1 MKNVKNLILSELVS
15 GSKAAKILK
24 SDYSDDVIELL
35 SAIETVQTFVNK
47 KTIVEQV
54 GNAFVE
60 KEPNEFIKF
69 LDSQLPDSQKG
80 KINGAN
86 LCEKI
91 ISVAKRT
98 KLK

>member
-1 MKNVKNLILSELVS
+1 MKNVKHLILSELVS
-15 GSKAAKILK
+15 GSKAVKLMK
-24 SDYSDDVIELL
+24 TNHSNDVVELL
-35 SAIETVQTFVNK
+35 NAIETVQKFVNK
-47 KTIVEQV
+47 TTIVNEVEQ
-54 GNAFVE
+54 AFME

-69 LDSQLPDSQKG
+69 LDSQLPESQQG

-98 KLK
+98 KVK